1 MGVTVSFSLLFDA
14 LDSPALTLTH
24 LAIPPRRRI
33 PPRSK
38 HLFILGLSLSPLFDI
53 PQGMDFVKTTLRV
66 LDEWEAWTEGGAGKG
81 MVSPA
86 RPLTDTLWRVDHVD
100 VMRFVRCCVR
110 AEEPF

>member
-1 MGVTVSFSLLFDA
+1 MGITVSSPLHLPSLHR
-14 LDSPALTLTH
+14 SALTFLHLT
-24 LAIPPRRRI
+24 IPPRPRI

-100 VMRFVRCCVR
+100 VM
-110 AEEPF
+110 